1 MIDKKDCFD
10 CRKYIFKLS
19 LRIIIDRPSLR
30 NNSQKF
36 ALERDPKATDLDE
49 NIVNKWIHLIAC
61 RSTQVQSINVYYSDD
76 RPDDPEAEP
85 YNAQREEV
93 YFTL

>member
-19 LRIIIDRPSLR
+19 LHILIDRPSLR

-36 ALERDPKATDLDE
+36 ALGRDPKATDLDE
-49 NIVNKWIHLIAC
+49 NIVNKLMHLIAC
-61 RSTQVQSINVYYSDD
+61 RSTQVRSINLYYQCSTRGSLLYFIKKSSD
-76 RPDDPEAEP
+76 
-85 YNAQREEV
+85 
-93 YFTL
+93 

>member
-10 CRKYIFKLS
+10 CCKYIFKLS

-36 ALERDPKATDLDE
+36 ALGRDPKATDLDE
-49 NIVNKWIHLIAC
+49 NIVNK
-61 RSTQVQSINVYYSDD
+61 
-76 RPDDPEAEP
+76 
-85 YNAQREEV
+85 
-93 YFTL
+93 